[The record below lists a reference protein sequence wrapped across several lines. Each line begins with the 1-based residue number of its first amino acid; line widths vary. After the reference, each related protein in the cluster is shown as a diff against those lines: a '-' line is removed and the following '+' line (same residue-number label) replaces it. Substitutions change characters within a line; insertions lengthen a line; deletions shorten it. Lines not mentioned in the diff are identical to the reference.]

1 MKPARSIALI
11 SAAGVL
17 AAALASGWF
26 ANQAEGRVRAEVAA
40 ARDAYLLRSLKAAAE
55 ANVSIGLTL
64 DQMDAL
70 QSLIERER
78 EAAEGVLSID
88 VFNGSGVVV
97 YSTDRS
103 AIGTT
108 VASPWVPFL
117 DRDGTWAIPGRGE
130 RVVGTR
136 FDNDLGRAEGGI
148 ALTLRGLEATA
159 SRENPIARLQALGA
173 PLLATLAALL
183 IAAVAASAALAGT
196 LSRFRRAASVM
207 APGAT
212 GQPPAADSLA
222 ALAASQRER
231 WERVRKA
238 IADRQADLRKLDD
251 AA

>member
-1 MKPARSIALI
+1 MKPSRSLAVV

-17 AAALASGWF
+17 VAAVASGWF
-26 ANQAEGRVRAEVAA
+26 ANEAELRVRSEVAA
-40 ARDAYLLRSLKAAAE
+40 ARDGYLLRSLKAAAE

-78 EAAEGVLSID
+78 ESAEGVLSID
-88 VFNGSGVVV
+88 IFNGGGVVV

-117 DRDGTWAIPGRGE
+117 DKEGTWAIPGRGE

-136 FDNDLGRAEGGI
+136 FDNDLGRAEGGVAI
-148 ALTLRGLEATA
+148 TLRGPDAALSRANPLE
-159 SRENPIARLQALGA
+159 RVQALGM
-173 PLLATLAALL
+173 PLITTLAALI
-183 IAAVAASAALAGT
+183 IAAIIASVALTRT
-196 LSRFRRAASVM
+196 LRRFRRAAALM
-207 APGAT
+207 TPGASEL
-212 GQPPAADSLA
+212 PPAGDSLA
-222 ALAASQRER
+222 SLAVSQRQR
-231 WERVRKA
+231 WARIREA
-238 IADRQADLRKLDD
+238 IAARQAALRKLDD

>member
-1 MKPARSIALI
+1 MKPARSLAAIT
-11 SAAGVL
+11 AAGVL
-17 AAALASGWF
+17 VAALASGWF
-26 ANQAEGRVRAEVAA
+26 ANQAEGRVRSEVAA
-40 ARDAYLLRSLKAAAE
+40 ARDGYLLRSLKAAAE

-78 EAAEGVLSID
+78 ESAEGVLSID

-117 DRDGTWAIPGRGE
+117 DKEGTWAIPGRGE

-148 ALTLRGLEATA
+148 ALTLRGPDAAL
-159 SRENPIARLQALGA
+159 SRANPIARAQALGM
-173 PLLATLAALL
+173 PLLATLAALVV
-183 IAAVAASAALAGT
+183 AAIIASAALTRT
-196 LSRFRRAASVM
+196 LGRFRRAASLMSPAVSAE
-207 APGAT
+207 APAG
-212 GQPPAADSLA
+212 DSLA
-222 ALAASQRER
+222 SLAVGQRQR
-231 WERVRKA
+231 WARIREA
-238 IADRQADLRKLDD
+238 IALRQAALRKLDD
-251 AA
+251 AG

>member
-1 MKPARSIALI
+1 MKPARSLAVIT
-11 SAAGVL
+11 AAGVL

-26 ANQAEGRVRAEVAA
+26 ANQAEVRVRSEVAA
-40 ARDAYLLRSLKAAAE
+40 ARDGYLLRSLKAAAE

-78 EAAEGVLSID
+78 ESAEGVLSID

-117 DRDGTWAIPGRGE
+117 DKEGTWAIPGRGE

-148 ALTLRGLEATA
+148 ALTLRGPDAALSRANPLERFQ
-159 SRENPIARLQALGA
+159 SLGL
-173 PLLATLAALL
+173 PLVATLAALI
-183 IAAVAASAALAGT
+183 IAAIMASAALTRT
-196 LSRFRRAASVM
+196 LGRFRRAAALM
-207 APGAT
+207 APGT
-212 GQPPAADSLA
+212 SELPRPGDSLA
-222 ALAASQRER
+222 SLALSQRQR
-231 WERVRKA
+231 WARVQEA
-238 IADRQADLRKLDD
+238 IAARQAALRKLDD